1 MIILDY
7 PQGSPEWLQS
17 RAGKVTASMIP
28 AVMAKIDSATY
39 KDYLSQLVA
48 EQLTGKP
55 QGSNFVN
62 DAMQFGID
70 NEKFA
75 RASYETLKEVLV
87 DEVGFVL
94 HPTIGHC
101 GASPDGLI
109 NDDGLIEI
117 KCPQQNTHGN
127 TLKDQKIPT
136 KYQHQMNWQMACTG
150 AKWNDFVSY
159 NPSFPEHLTLCVI
172 RLHRDEAIIKNLEDA
187 VKVFLDEVE
196 AEVKTFNKLKGN

>member
-117 KCPQQNTHGN
+117 KCPKLTTHLN
-127 TLKDQKIPT
+127 YVLENVPPV
-136 KYQHQMNWQMACTG
+136 KYHYQMLWQLACTERE
-150 AKWNDFVSY
+150 WVDFVSFR
-159 NPSFPEHLTLCVI
+159 PELPEHLQLFVS
-172 RLHRDEAIIKNLEDA
+172 RFNRDNKKIALIEK
-187 VKVFLDEVE
+187 KVAEFLIEVD
-196 AEVKTFNKLKGN
+196 KLKEKLENNYVI